1 MFGRKEKREML
12 EKMQTCLEGIQEN
25 NIALTNAVGSIAEN
39 QKQLS
44 NGMSAMHTNNVAL
57 ANVVSELAEN
67 QNKISTGLIDNENK
81 IAENLSEV
89 QSNNKA
95 LSEAL
100 DDVLGSNKTAIADM
114 VESREQMKNIIDG
127 VQSNNLILANTLKS
141 VVERNSS
148 KSEELVEKQYTEDEK
163 WKAAYALN
171 LCTVS
176 ISQIIEY
183 NDLRFMDKEYDN
195 ILNNLNLE
203 MMPKDEALLDVLKQI
218 LDVITFFKIQD
229 KERQLLDK
237 EYQQKMKDAIWSAAP
252 NPSVIMSGGS
262 GGWIGLA
269 VTAAISVGTGYMNY
283 RKEKAKIGL
292 EQERKEWELE
302 RSLMEQLHGLR
313 RQLFETSWRL
323 ADEYKFSDNLR
334 LTERQIK
341 QFNEMLQDDDSLR
354 QYYRLEYV
362 KDQYQAYPPFLYYLG
377 SAALNVAKKFEYDDS
392 VSKQYLEKANAHFD
406 EFFEK
411 IKVQNKLL
419 REDPVVAQCAFEY
432 IATIELK
439 DSKKLLTIDQNEK
452 KRLIGEKLD
461 CAVKS
466 SGNSLDVLQM
476 CALNYLASDR
486 ANEAIRILKML
497 VNEYYNVSSNAQLLS
512 MLYVKNVSIGEYDAD
527 ADYRLLVRTCP
538 YKIEFYPMPINR
550 KNIDFKELD
559 GVFCEKQKKHL
570 AERYLKAMEAFV
582 GQSEKAFNDI
592 WSSDYDISNGIISY
606 FEDFANAVKALC
618 GDSGVN
624 MVHTN
629 LTRAFDKIKSKTN
642 LDILFSDVSLRA
654 EYKFDFFVKDTVVN
668 IVSDF
673 FNRLGRANEFKSLS
687 KLETE
692 LLNFCNKY
700 SLVSDKNEIIVDQ
713 SNQVSIESI
722 LTGKSIAQLK
732 HENMR
737 FEKLMTAIKSSNLNS
752 QIIPSNS
759 KEVECFYQ
767 GTQKCEE
774 YVDEHELPLKGR
786 VLAVI
791 VDKKATM
798 WKYQD
803 IVFTTESLYVVSR
816 RSNETIKTIYEIQNY
831 EDVKVNKNNTALEHG
846 EEEVYNQDAKGID
859 YAALSDLIY
868 NLRKIVD
875 NYNSQDASSKS
886 CKSIIS
892 EAKKR
897 CNNILKT
904 ITTTSSKNRTSSN
917 RVVLNSYEPSINDG
931 YAEVT
936 YITDPPNCVAL
947 TVKVHK
953 GTFSVND
960 DVRIETEDG
969 TECFDTIIGI
979 NSNGQLV
986 DSVEKGNPATFIFR
1000 SISKNDVDVGATIYH
1015 C

>member
-1 MFGRKEKREML
+1 MFGRKEKREIL
-12 EKMQTCLEGIQEN
+12 EKMQNCLEGIHEN
-25 NIALTNAVGSIAEN
+25 NIALTNAVGCIAEN

-67 QNKISTGLIDNENK
+67 QNKISAGLIDNENK

-89 QSNNKA
+89 QSNNQA

-100 DDVLGSNKTAIADM
+100 DDVLSSNKTAITDM
-114 VESREQMKNIIDG
+114 VKSREQMKNIIDG

-141 VVERNSS
+141 VIERDSS
-148 KSEELVEKQYTEDEK
+148 KSKELAEKQYTEDEK

-229 KERQLLDK
+229 KERQLLEK

-262 GGWIGLA
+262 GGWVGLA

-323 ADEYKFSDNLR
+323 ADEYKFSDDLR

-341 QFNEMLQDDDSLR
+341 QFNEILQDDDSLR

-362 KDQYQAYPPFLYYLG
+362 EDQYQAYPQFLYYLG
-377 SAALNVAKKFEYDDS
+377 SAALNIAKKYEYDANIS
-392 VSKQYLEKANAHFD
+392 TQYLEKANSHFD

-411 IKVQNKLL
+411 SKIQNKLL
-419 REDPVVAQCAFEY
+419 REDPIVAQCAFEY

-439 DSKKLLTIDQNEK
+439 DKKKLLTIDENEK
-452 KRLIGEKLD
+452 RRLIGEKLD
-461 CAVKS
+461 SAVKF

-512 MLYVKNVSIGEYDAD
+512 MLYVKSHSVGNCDAD
-527 ADYRLLVRTCP
+527 AEYRLLIKTCP
-538 YKIEFYPMPINR
+538 YKIELYPMP
-550 KNIDFKELD
+550 KGKDVDFKELD
-559 GVFCEKQKKHL
+559 SVFCAKQKRHL

-582 GQSEKAFNDI
+582 GQSEKAFNNI
-592 WSSDYDISNGIISY
+592 WSRDYDISNDIISY
-606 FEDFANAVKALC
+606 FEDFTDAVKVMC
-618 GDSGVN
+618 GNSGVN
-624 MVHTN
+624 TVHNN

-654 EYKFDFFVKDTVVN
+654 EYKFDMFVKDTVEN

-673 FNRLGRANEFKSLS
+673 LEKLRCANECKSLS

-692 LLNFCNKY
+692 FLNFCNKY
-700 SLVSDKNEIIVDQ
+700 SLLSDKNEIIVDQ
-713 SNQVSIESI
+713 NNQASIESI

-737 FEKLMTAIKSSNLNS
+737 FEKLMTAIKNSNLNG
-752 QIIPSNS
+752 QIVPSNS
-759 KEVECFYQ
+759 KEVECFYH

-774 YVDEHELPLKGR
+774 YIDEYKLPLKGR

-798 WKYQD
+798 WRYQD
-803 IVFTTESLYVVSR
+803 IVFTTDGMYVISR
-816 RSNETIKTIYEIQNY
+816 RSNETIKTVCEIQNY
-831 EDVKVNKNNTALEHG
+831 EDVKVNKTNTALEHD
-846 EEEVYNQDAKGID
+846 EEEVYNQDSKEID

-868 NLRKIVD
+868 NLKKIVD
-875 NYNSQDASSKS
+875 NYNSQDVSSELCKAIMAEVKKKCNNLLKSITASSEK
-886 CKSIIS
+886 KIS
-892 EAKKR
+892 
-897 CNNILKT
+897 
-904 ITTTSSKNRTSSN
+904 SSD
-917 RVVLNSYEPSINDG
+917 RVVKNSSEPSIKDG

-936 YITDPPNCVAL
+936 YVTDPLGCVGVL
-947 TVKVHK
+947 VKIHK
-953 GTFSVND
+953 GMFSVGDNIII
-960 DVRIETEDG
+960 VNRDG
-969 TECFDTIIGI
+969 TECSDTIIRI
-979 NSNGQLV
+979 NSKGQLV
-986 DSVEKGNPATFIFR
+986 DQVEKGDSATFIFQNV
-1000 SISKNDVDVGATIYH
+1000 SKNDIAMGATIGH